1 MSIKTDAIIIR
12 DETATGANTAV
23 RVGTNLVAIADDLV
37 LKQAEIDAKISYPS
51 ADSTKLAGIEV
62 GADVNT
68 INSTVA
74 GEPTGADVVLNIVTL
89 TQAEFDAGTKVATT
103 FYAING

>member
-37 LKQAEIDAKISYPS
+37 LKQAEINAKVSYPS
-51 ADSTKLAGIEV
+51 ADATKLSGIET

-68 INSTVA
+68 INSTVT
-74 GEPTGADVVLNIVTL
+74 GEPTGSDVVLNVVSL
-89 TQAEFDAGTKVATT
+89 TQAEYDAGTKVATT
-103 FYAING
+103 LYVIS